1 MISERV
7 AFLIPVVIDAT
18 RDAEADVPTE
28 FRAVQSTKLPG
39 GEASGTFI
47 TRVQMLLGGPSAPIA
62 PSFAISSQPSE
73 PARAARSGLPHWV
86 SAALGAGVVALMAFV
101 ALRLSGKDAA
111 PASKPVAETIP
122 AAAEVPAPVSAGST
136 LLATDKSVA
145 VLAFANLS
153 DDKANEYFSDGI
165 SEDLLNVLA
174 KVPGLKVTARTS
186 SFYFKGKQV
195 PIPEIA
201 KQLGVAYVVE
211 GSVQKSGSKVRISA
225 QLIKAEDG
233 FHVWSDT
240 FTREMKDVFDV
251 QDEIASL
258 IARNLRAKM
267 ALGRERAAVAPET
280 YALVLQA
287 RQAAAR
293 QTIDGGR
300 EAVKLYR
307 EVLALA
313 LDDADAWAELAYVY
327 QYLARFGGMD
337 TGEGMREARL
347 AARKALELD
356 PEQPLGLAAFGWVQR
371 TDEHDWRG
379 AQESF
384 RHALAAAPENVAI
397 MSDAAICFLNVGL
410 IEESVVLADR
420 AAERDPLNPK
430 AHWTRGIVLAFSGK
444 LAQAEAPYRRAIEL
458 APAADEYHSH
468 LARVLTALNRLDEAK
483 VVVQA
488 EPSERYRL
496 STLAGIY
503 YQAGDTATAERL
515 TAELIAKYSDS
526 MAGNIASVYAQA
538 GHRDE
543 AFKWLERAYENR
555 DSAVAWV
562 KTSYFLDKL
571 HDDPRWPVFLHK
583 MGLAD
588 DQLN

>member
-1 MISERV
+1 V
-7 AFLIPVVIDAT
+7 
-18 RDAEADVPTE
+18 
-28 FRAVQSTKLPG
+28 
-39 GEASGTFI
+39 
-47 TRVQMLLGGPSAPIA
+47 
-62 PSFAISSQPSE
+62 FA
-73 PARAARSGLPHWV
+73 
-86 SAALGAGVVALMAFV
+86 
-101 ALRLSGKDAA
+101 
-111 PASKPVAETIP
+111 
-122 AAAEVPAPVSAGST
+122 
-136 LLATDKSVA
+136 
-145 VLAFANLS
+145 
-153 DDKANEYFSDGI
+153 
-165 SEDLLNVLA
+165 
-174 KVPGLKVTARTS
+174 
-186 SFYFKGKQV
+186 
-195 PIPEIA
+195 
-201 KQLGVAYVVE
+201 
-211 GSVQKSGSKVRISA
+211 
-225 QLIKAEDG
+225 
-233 FHVWSDT
+233 
-240 FTREMKDVFDV
+240 V

-258 IARNLRAKM
+258 IAQNLRAKM
-267 ALGRERAAVAPET
+267 ALGRERATVAPEA

-300 EAVKLYR
+300 EAVRLYR
-307 EVLALA
+307 EVLAQA
-313 LDDADAWAELAYVY
+313 PDESDAWAELAYVY

-384 RHALAAAPENVAI
+384 RHALAAAPENAAI

-410 IEESVVLADR
+410 ISESVLLADR

-444 LAQAEAPYRRAIEL
+444 LAPSEASYRRAIEL

-468 LARVLTALNRLDEAK
+468 LARVLTALNRLEEAK
-483 VVVQA
+483 VVIGA

-503 YQAGDTATAERL
+503 YQAGDSATADRL
-515 TAELIAKYSDS
+515 MAELIAKYSDS
-526 MAGNIASVYAQA
+526 MAGYIATTYAQA

-562 KTSYFLDKL
+562 KTSYYLDKL